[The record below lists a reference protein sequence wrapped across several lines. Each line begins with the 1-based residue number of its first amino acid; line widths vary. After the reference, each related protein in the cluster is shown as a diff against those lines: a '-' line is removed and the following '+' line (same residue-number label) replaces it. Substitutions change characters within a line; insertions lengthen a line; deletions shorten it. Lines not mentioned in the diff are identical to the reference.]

1 MENTNLNETYDLLS
15 NKETTTEIV
24 SVDGTSL
31 TEFVKL
37 YNDTART
44 MTDLCVMASK
54 LAKVDRKT
62 FKEYVTTNLAL
73 SPATVSVMI
82 KAGDIYN
89 NHVELLEMNYTKV
102 YELQPVNEQL
112 DEFIETVGGYEA
124 LKPMSQSDIRN
135 NVKNFLREAD
145 EENGMIDNTEETE
158 DENKTE
164 DTEEQTPDLIDHSL
178 LDGLQFTA
186 DYIGGLSEGD
196 ELDADDIQS
205 FKYIIKTIT
214 TIIKGVK

>member
-1 MENTNLNETYDLLS
+1 MENTNLNETYEFLS

-24 SVDGTSL
+24 TTDGTSL
-31 TEFVKL
+31 TAFVNL

-44 MTDLCVMASK
+44 MTELCVMASK

-73 SPATVSVMI
+73 SLATVSVMI
-82 KAGDIYN
+82 KAGDLYN
-89 NHVELLEMNYTKV
+89 NHTELLEMNYTKV

-112 DEFIETVGGYEA
+112 DEFVETVGGYEA
-124 LKPMSQSDIRN
+124 LKPMSQVDIRN
-135 NVKNFLREAD
+135 NVKNFLKEAD
-145 EENGMIDNTEETE
+145 EENGMTE
-158 DENKTE
+158 DTEDTEDNTE

-178 LDGLQFTA
+178 LDGLQFTV
-186 DYIGGLSEGD
+186 DYLGALSEGD

-205 FKYIIKTIT
+205 FRYIIKTIT
-214 TIIKGVK
+214 KIVKGVN

>member
-1 MENTNLNETYDLLS
+1 MSKTTNLEETYELLS

-24 SVDGTSL
+24 TTDGTSL
-31 TEFVKL
+31 TAFVNL

-44 MTDLCVMASK
+44 MTELCVMASK

-73 SPATVSVMI
+73 SPATVTVII
-82 KAGDIYN
+82 KAGDLYN
-89 NHVELLEMNYTKV
+89 NHIELLEMNYTKV

-112 DEFIETVGGYEA
+112 DEFVETVGGYDA
-124 LKPMSQSDIRN
+124 LKPMSQVDIRN

-145 EENGMIDNTEETE
+145 EENGMVDDSENTEDDNEP
-158 DENKTE
+158 
-164 DTEEQTPDLIDHSL
+164 TEEQTPDLIDNSL

-186 DYIGGLSEGD
+186 DYLGALSEGD

-205 FKYIIKTIT
+205 FKYIIKTISK
-214 TIIKGVK
+214 IIKGVN

>member
-1 MENTNLNETYDLLS
+1 MSKTTNLEETYELLS

-24 SVDGTSL
+24 TTDGTSL
-31 TEFVKL
+31 TAFVNL

-44 MTDLCVMASK
+44 MTELCVMASK

-73 SPATVSVMI
+73 SPATVTVII
-82 KAGDIYN
+82 KAGDLYN
-89 NHVELLEMNYTKV
+89 NHIELLEMNYTKV

-112 DEFIETVGGYEA
+112 DEFVETVGGYDA
-124 LKPMSQSDIRN
+124 LKPMSQVDIRN

-145 EENGMIDNTEETE
+145 EENGMVDDSENTEDDNEP
-158 DENKTE
+158 
-164 DTEEQTPDLIDHSL
+164 TEEQTPDLIDHSL

-186 DYIGGLSEGD
+186 DYLGALSEGD

-205 FKYIIKTIT
+205 FKYIIKTISK
-214 TIIKGVK
+214 IIKGVN

>member
-1 MENTNLNETYDLLS
+1 MSKTINLEETYELLS

-24 SVDGTSL
+24 TTDGTSL
-31 TEFVKL
+31 TAFVNL

-44 MTDLCVMASK
+44 MTELCVMASK

-73 SPATVSVMI
+73 SLATVSVMI
-82 KAGDIYN
+82 KAGDLYN
-89 NHVELLEMNYTKV
+89 NHTELLEMNYTKV

-112 DEFIETVGGYEA
+112 DEFVETVGGYEA
-124 LKPMSQSDIRN
+124 LKPMSQVDIRN
-135 NVKNFLREAD
+135 NVKNFLKEAD
-145 EENGMIDNTEETE
+145 EENGMTE
-158 DENKTE
+158 DTEDTEDNTE

-178 LDGLQFTA
+178 LDGLQFTV
-186 DYIGGLSEGD
+186 DYLGALSEGD

-205 FKYIIKTIT
+205 FRYIIKTIT
-214 TIIKGVK
+214 KIVKGVN

>member
-1 MENTNLNETYDLLS
+1 MSKTTNLEETYELLS

-24 SVDGTSL
+24 TTDGTSL
-31 TEFVKL
+31 TAFVNL

-44 MTDLCVMASK
+44 MTELCVMASK

-73 SPATVSVMI
+73 SPATVTVII
-82 KAGDIYN
+82 KAGDLYN
-89 NHVELLEMNYTKV
+89 NHIELLEMNYTKV

-112 DEFIETVGGYEA
+112 DEFVETVGGYDA
-124 LKPMSQSDIRN
+124 LKPMSQVDIRN

-145 EENGMIDNTEETE
+145 EENEMVDDTE
-158 DENKTE
+158 DDTE
-164 DTEEQTPDLIDHSL
+164 PTEEQTPDLIDNSL

-186 DYIGGLSEGD
+186 DYLGALSEGD

-205 FKYIIKTIT
+205 FKYIIKTISK
-214 TIIKGVK
+214 IIKGVN